1 MKDKHVSHSNLRG
14 VIVMKKLSKTLA
26 AILLVMVM
34 VVLLAGPSF
43 AYENWSSF
51 PPQQM
56 GNYNSFTYGVQA
68 MMYRYSYSTNYV
80 LYTNGGID
88 GIYGP
93 ATAQSVTN
101 YQNARGLTPDGK
113 VGQQETWPSLWSV
126 LYAAGTDPTYTYTYY
141 KISSAYLSTNAIA
154 RKVTVVGASAYSTWY
169 GMSEAGTDKYYM
181 G

>member
-1 MKDKHVSHSNLRG
+1 
-14 VIVMKKLSKTLA
+14 MKKLSKTLA
-26 AILLVMVM
+26 TILLVMVM
-34 VVLLAGPSF
+34 VVILAVPSF

-68 MMYRYSYSTNYV
+68 MMYRYSYSTHYNQ
-80 LYTNGGID
+80 YTYGGIT
-88 GIYGP
+88 GYFG
-93 ATAQSVTN
+93 TGTN
-101 YQNARGLTPDGK
+101 LAVKSYQHARGLTEDGI

-126 LYAAGTDPTYTYTYY
+126 LYVDGSDGTYTYY
-141 KISSAYLSTNAIA
+141 KISSAYLATRAIA

-169 GMSEAGTDKYYM
+169 GISEAGTDKYYM